1 MLPPDI
7 DRQSLSGYS
16 KLMEYHLQ
24 RADRG
29 YAEVSMTVG
38 PQHLNRLGVVHG
50 GVLGTLIDSAT
61 GYAVAFAD
69 SPDRMKPAV
78 TLSFNVQFLGQTRP
92 GDQLIAT
99 GKHIGGGK
107 TIAYAT
113 AEVRT
118 ADGRMIARGDAVYR
132 FLDERKVGGAGS
144 GP

>member
-1 MLPPDI
+1 MLSPEI
-7 DRQSLSGYS
+7 DQQSLSGYS
-16 KLMEYHLQ
+16 RLMEYRLH

-29 YAEVSMTVG
+29 YAEVVLTIG
-38 PQHLNRLGVVHG
+38 PQHLNRLGVLHG

-69 SPDRMKPAV
+69 SPTKMKPAV
-78 TLSFNVQFLGQTRP
+78 TLSFNVQFLGQTQA
-92 GDQLIAT
+92 GDRLIAT

-107 TIAYAT
+107 TIAYAA
-113 AEVRT
+113 AEVHA
-118 ADGRMIARGDAVYR
+118 ADGRLIARGDAVYR